1 MCTLPFNLGNNNC
14 TDKNIELMVVNILD
28 VINSIEEIS
37 EFIANNKLA
46 FLYISSSSCDV
57 CSILLPKIE
66 EILYKYPKIS
76 SKEVSINK
84 LPETAGY
91 LSIFTI
97 PALILYIEGKE
108 TIRKARFI
116 SVDEL
121 DKEIE
126 RYYKIIY

>member
-1 MCTLPFNLGNNNC
+1 
-14 TDKNIELMVVNILD
+14 MVVNILD

-37 EFIANNKLA
+37 EFISNNKLA

-66 EILYKYPKIS
+66 EILYKYPKIL

-91 LSIFTI
+91 LSIFTV